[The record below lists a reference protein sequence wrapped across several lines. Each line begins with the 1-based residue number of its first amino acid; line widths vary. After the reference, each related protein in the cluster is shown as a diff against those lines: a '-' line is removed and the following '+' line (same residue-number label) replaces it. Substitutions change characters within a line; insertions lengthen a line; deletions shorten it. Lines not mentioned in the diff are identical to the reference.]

1 MAAIDTAYLDDLIK
15 RFRGYKSIT
24 DTQSLIILLG
34 EQANRDKED
43 NRKLAVLLKAEKKA
57 DELAKARADARRL
70 IDADKAKARK
80 TQSRCKIILQSAFEA
95 MAAENHETKRILND
109 LTRKALDENYVSDR
123 DKDVIIE
130 YLNSK

>member
-57 DELAKARADARRL
+57 DELAKARATARRL
-70 IDADKAKARK
+70 MDAEKSKTRK
-80 TQSRCKIILQSAFEA
+80 IETRRKLIWESALEA
-95 MAAENHETKRILND
+95 MAKND
-109 LTRKALDENYVSDR
+109 DESKKMLQHLRVKAFNEGYVSDR
-123 DKDVIIE
+123 DKDAVKVD
-130 YLNSK
+130 LG

>member
-57 DELAKARADARRL
+57 DELAKARATARRL
-70 IDADKAKARK
+70 MDAEKSKTRK
-80 TQSRCKIILQSAFEA
+80 IETRRKLIWESALEA
-95 MAAENHETKRILND
+95 MAKNDAESKRMLQH
-109 LTRKALDENYVSDR
+109 LRVKAFNEGYVSDR
-123 DKDVIIE
+123 DKDAVKVD
-130 YLNSK
+130 LG

>member
-1 MAAIDTAYLDDLIK
+1 MATIDTAYLDDLIK

-57 DELAKARADARRL
+57 DELAKARATARRL
-70 IDADKAKARK
+70 MDAEKSKTRK
-80 TQSRCKIILQSAFEA
+80 IETRRKLIWESALEA
-95 MAAENHETKRILND
+95 MAKND
-109 LTRKALDENYVSDR
+109 DESKKMLQHLRVKAFNEGYVSDR
-123 DKDVIIE
+123 DKDAVKVD
-130 YLNSK
+130 LG

>member
-15 RFRGYKSIT
+15 RFRGCKSIT

-57 DELAKARADARRL
+57 DELAKARATARRL
-70 IDADKAKARK
+70 MDAEKSKTRK
-80 TQSRCKIILQSAFEA
+80 IETRRKLIWESALEA
-95 MAAENHETKRILND
+95 MAKND
-109 LTRKALDENYVSDR
+109 DESKKMLQHLRVKAFNEGYVSDR
-123 DKDVIIE
+123 DKDAVKVD
-130 YLNSK
+130 LG

>member
-57 DELAKARADARRL
+57 DELAKARATARRL
-70 IDADKAKARK
+70 MDAEKSKTKKIETRRK
-80 TQSRCKIILQSAFEA
+80 LIWESALEA
-95 MAAENHETKRILND
+95 MAKND
-109 LTRKALDENYVSDR
+109 DESKKMLQHLRVKAFNEGYVSDR
-123 DKDVIIE
+123 DKDAVKVD
-130 YLNSK
+130 LG

>member
-1 MAAIDTAYLDDLIK
+1 MAAIDTAYLADLIK

-57 DELAKARADARRL
+57 DELAKARATARRL
-70 IDADKAKARK
+70 MDAEKSKTRK
-80 TQSRCKIILQSAFEA
+80 IETRRKLIWESALEA
-95 MAAENHETKRILND
+95 MAKND
-109 LTRKALDENYVSDR
+109 DESKKMLQHLRVKAFNEGYVSDR
-123 DKDVIIE
+123 DKDAVKVD
-130 YLNSK
+130 LG

>member
-1 MAAIDTAYLDDLIK
+1 MAYLDDLIK

-57 DELAKARADARRL
+57 DELAKARATARRL
-70 IDADKAKARK
+70 MDAEKSKTRK
-80 TQSRCKIILQSAFEA
+80 IETRRKLIWESALEA
-95 MAAENHETKRILND
+95 MTKND
-109 LTRKALDENYVSDR
+109 DESKKMLQHLRVKAFNEGYVSDR
-123 DKDVIIE
+123 DKDAVKVD
-130 YLNSK
+130 LG

>member
-57 DELAKARADARRL
+57 DELAKARATARRL
-70 IDADKAKARK
+70 MDAEKSKTRK
-80 TQSRCKIILQSAFEA
+80 IETRRKLIWESALEA
-95 MAAENHETKRILND
+95 MAKNDAESKSMLQHLRV
-109 LTRKALDENYVSDR
+109 KAFNEGYVSDR
-123 DKDVIIE
+123 DKDAVKVD
-130 YLNSK
+130 LG

>member
-57 DELAKARADARRL
+57 DDLAKARATARRL
-70 IDADKAKARK
+70 MDAEKSKTRK
-80 TQSRCKIILQSAFEA
+80 IETRRKLIWESALEA
-95 MAAENHETKRILND
+95 MAKND
-109 LTRKALDENYVSDR
+109 DESKKMLQHLRVKAFNEGYVSDR
-123 DKDVIIE
+123 DKDAVKVD
-130 YLNSK
+130 LG

>member
-57 DELAKARADARRL
+57 DELAKARATARRL
-70 IDADKAKARK
+70 MDAEKSK
-80 TQSRCKIILQSAFEA
+80 
-95 MAAENHETKRILND
+95 
-109 LTRKALDENYVSDR
+109 TRKIETRRKLIWESALESMAKNDAESKSMLQHLRVKAFNEGYVSDR
-123 DKDVIIE
+123 DKDAVKVD
-130 YLNSK
+130 LG

>member
-57 DELAKARADARRL
+57 DELAKARATARRL
-70 IDADKAKARK
+70 MDAEKSKTRK
-80 TQSRCKIILQSAFEA
+80 IETRRKLIWESALEA
-95 MAAENHETKRILND
+95 MAKND
-109 LTRKALDENYVSDR
+109 DESKNMLQHLRVKAFNEGYVSDR
-123 DKDVIIE
+123 DKDAVKVD
-130 YLNSK
+130 LG

>member
-15 RFRGYKSIT
+15 RFWGYKSIT

-57 DELAKARADARRL
+57 DELAKARATARRL
-70 IDADKAKARK
+70 MDAEKSKTRK
-80 TQSRCKIILQSAFEA
+80 IETRRKLIWESALEA
-95 MAAENHETKRILND
+95 MAKND
-109 LTRKALDENYVSDR
+109 DE
-123 DKDVIIE
+123 
-130 YLNSK
+130 SKKNVLS

>member
-57 DELAKARADARRL
+57 DELAKARATARRL
-70 IDADKAKARK
+70 MDAEKSKTRK
-80 TQSRCKIILQSAFEA
+80 IETRRKLIWESALEA
-95 MAAENHETKRILND
+95 MAKNDDESKRMLQH
-109 LTRKALDENYVSDR
+109 LRVKAFNEGYVSDR
-123 DKDVIIE
+123 DKDAVKVD
-130 YLNSK
+130 LG

>member
-57 DELAKARADARRL
+57 DELAKARATARRL
-70 IDADKAKARK
+70 MDAEKSKTRK
-80 TQSRCKIILQSAFEA
+80 IETRRKLIWESALEA
-95 MAAENHETKRILND
+95 MAKND
-109 LTRKALDENYVSDR
+109 DESKKMLQHLRVKAFNEGYVSDR
-123 DKDVIIE
+123 YKDAVKVD
-130 YLNSK
+130 LG

>member
-57 DELAKARADARRL
+57 DELAKARATARRL
-70 IDADKAKARK
+70 MDAEKSKTRK
-80 TQSRCKIILQSAFEA
+80 IETRRKLIGESALEA
-95 MAAENHETKRILND
+95 MAKND
-109 LTRKALDENYVSDR
+109 DESKKMLQHLRVKAFNEGYVSDR
-123 DKDVIIE
+123 YKDAVKVD
-130 YLNSK
+130 LG

>member
-24 DTQSLIILLG
+24 DAQSLIILLG

-57 DELAKARADARRL
+57 DELAKARATARRL
-70 IDADKAKARK
+70 MDAEKSKTRK
-80 TQSRCKIILQSAFEA
+80 IETRRKLIWESALEA
-95 MAAENHETKRILND
+95 MAKND
-109 LTRKALDENYVSDR
+109 DESKKMLQHLRVKAFNEGYVSDR
-123 DKDVIIE
+123 DKDAVKVD
-130 YLNSK
+130 LG

>member
-57 DELAKARADARRL
+57 DDLAKARATARRL
-70 IDADKAKARK
+70 MDAEKSK
-80 TQSRCKIILQSAFEA
+80 
-95 MAAENHETKRILND
+95 
-109 LTRKALDENYVSDR
+109 TRKIETRRKLIWESALEGMAKNDDESKKMLQHLRVKAFNEGYVSDR
-123 DKDVIIE
+123 DKDAVKVD
-130 YLNSK
+130 LG

>member
-57 DELAKARADARRL
+57 DELAKARATARRL
-70 IDADKAKARK
+70 MDAEKSKTRK
-80 TQSRCKIILQSAFEA
+80 IETRRKLIWESALEA
-95 MAAENHETKRILND
+95 MAKND
-109 LTRKALDENYVSDR
+109 DESKKMLQHLRVKAFNEGYVSDR
-123 DKDVIIE
+123 DKDAVKVD
-130 YLNSK
+130 LGW

>member
-1 MAAIDTAYLDDLIK
+1 MAATDTAYLDDLIK

-57 DELAKARADARRL
+57 DELAKARATARRL
-70 IDADKAKARK
+70 MDAEKSKTRK
-80 TQSRCKIILQSAFEA
+80 IETRRKLIWESALEA
-95 MAAENHETKRILND
+95 MAKNDAESKNMLQHLRV
-109 LTRKALDENYVSDR
+109 KAFNEGYVSDR
-123 DKDVIIE
+123 DKEAVKVD
-130 YLNSK
+130 LG

>member
-1 MAAIDTAYLDDLIK
+1 MAAIVTAYLDDLIK

-57 DELAKARADARRL
+57 DELAKARATARRL
-70 IDADKAKARK
+70 MDAEKSKTRK
-80 TQSRCKIILQSAFEA
+80 IETRRKLIWESALEA
-95 MAAENHETKRILND
+95 MAKND
-109 LTRKALDENYVSDR
+109 DESKKMLQHLRVKAFNEGYVSDR
-123 DKDVIIE
+123 DKDAVKVD
-130 YLNSK
+130 LG